1 MAGESALAA
10 MMSASQIAAA
20 IDLIRFDKQITAFEF
35 SPSIGIVAKRFAALA
50 DEFDDLR
57 EPLRKSISDVMTVS
71 ILENFMSGGRP
82 TWEPLAPS
90 TIAKRQKESAGSM
103 TLVRSGALAEVAS
116 SEGVW
121 SVGKTSATIKDL
133 PSRVWYGKV
142 HQGGLAGNQ
151 FSGGNWFKKYE
162 AAARK
167 IAGPD
172 EDDEE
177 VTKLAYKIFDKRVI
191 SHGPAP
197 KGQSDIPARPFAMFQ
212 EEDIDAIQN
221 IFAEWVEDKVKEAGL

>member
-10 MMSASQIAAA
+10 MVTASQIAGA
-20 IDLIRFDKQITAFEF
+20 IDQIRFDKQITAFNF
-35 SPSIGIVAKRFAALA
+35 SPSLGIVAKRFAALA
-50 DEFDDLR
+50 DEFGDLR
-57 EPLRKSISDVMTVS
+57 EPLRKSISDVMTIS

-82 TWEPLAPS
+82 SWPGLAPS
-90 TIAKRQKESAGSM
+90 TQEKRQKEGSGDM
-103 TLVRSGALAEVAS
+103 ILVRSGSLADVMS
-116 SEGVW
+116 SEKVW
-121 SVGKTSATIKDL
+121 AIGKTAATIKDL
-133 PSRVWYGKV
+133 PERVWYGKV

-177 VTKLAYKIFDKRVI
+177 VTKLAYKIFDKRVL

-212 EEDIDAIQN
+212 EEDIDAIQI
-221 IFAEWVEDKVKEAGL
+221 IFADWVEEKVREAGL